1 MSCATKSTATLRSAL
16 KKTKR
21 QSSSLI
27 APLPFVPD
35 MLATIQQPTR
45 TRRWSGLEPICRR
58 RGSTVSF
65 EEPENYE
72 APPLFT
78 SPNYEQVEPCPRQAE
93 EVSPLTI
100 PFPAPRR
107 ANSMPARMNP
117 YAEGIPRPSVDSG
130 SSSDTETSSILYQ
143 RRRSSVTTVS
153 SSENHATVKAML
165 GALPHMLR
173 AVASAIHFVPAHTD
187 HPPTRSIQ
195 GRPGTPVSPHRQS
208 ESAKR
213 CGQQRSSRTG
223 RTVKAT
229 ISKVFRKEHDYG
241 AAPVTASRAEKASTS
256 RAVGHPPVARPTP
269 KQHSWRFLSTI
280 SWKKERERE
289 RLCEGGVINAMQ

>member
-1 MSCATKSTATLRSAL
+1 MSGTTKSIATLRPAL

-93 EVSPLTI
+93 EVSPLTV

-153 SSENHATVKAML
+153 SSDDHTTVQSL
-165 GALPHMLR
+165 FHTLPGIFM
-173 AVASAIHFVPAHTD
+173 AIASAIHFVPAHAD

-195 GRPGTPVSPHRQS
+195 GRPGTPVTPHRQS
-208 ESAKR
+208 QSPKR
-213 CGQQRSSRTG
+213 RGQQRSPRTG

-229 ISKVFRKEHDYG
+229 ISKVFRKEHNFG
-241 AAPVTASRAEKASTS
+241 AAPVAASRAVEATIVGIEKAPTS
-256 RAVGHPPVARPTP
+256 RPAS
-269 KQHSWRFLSTI
+269 KQHTWRFLSKVDT
-280 SWKKERERE
+280 WKKERQRE
-289 RLCEGGVINAMQ
+289 RLCERAIDAKQ